1 MAAGR
6 PKNEGQPRKYVVAD
20 DVHEW
25 IIGHGG
31 GRYLTDTIRAIK
43 SQYQKPWDLYFR
55 NCLRSAGTWA
65 DGTGLLFQNSWCFSF

>member
-1 MAAGR
+1 MEVPLQHQVGQFNHYNSLIAMAAGR

-43 SQYQKPWDLYFR
+43 SQYKQP
-55 NCLRSAGTWA
+55 
-65 DGTGLLFQNSWCFSF
+65 

>member
-43 SQYQKPWDLYFR
+43 SQYKQPWTLIK
-55 NCLRSAGTWA
+55 SGTLVP
-65 DGTGLLFQNSWCFSF
+65 LLFWG

>member
-43 SQYQKPWDLYFR
+43 SQYQKPWDKYQKRYF
-55 NCLRSAGTWA
+55 GTAFIFWIR
-65 DGTGLLFQNSWCFSF
+65 

>member
-25 IIGHGG
+25 IICHGG

-43 SQYQKPWDLYFR
+43 SQYKQP
-55 NCLRSAGTWA
+55 
-65 DGTGLLFQNSWCFSF
+65 

>member
-43 SQYQKPWDLYFR
+43 SQYKQPWYLY
-55 NCLRSAGTWA
+55 
-65 DGTGLLFQNSWCFSF
+65 

>member
-1 MAAGR
+1 MEVPLQHQVGQFNHYNTLITMAAGR

-43 SQYQKPWDLYFR
+43 SQYQKP
-55 NCLRSAGTWA
+55 
-65 DGTGLLFQNSWCFSF
+65 